1 MSTQHREGPPDSE
14 HLTGIC
20 PNCNMPSTFEHRG
33 SLKVSAGDAHQWL
46 LRPNVGN
53 ISMVQAVVYQC
64 RACFDGCLA
73 IERRE
78 PNSNP
83 VEYKGIHWWPPPGAA
98 KLDAS
103 IPADLSSAF
112 REGMRCLGAA
122 APHAAAV
129 MYRRTIEGIV
139 RSKGSAK
146 AIAQLENSDLPGALK
161 IMAKEHDLDPTLA
174 EWADEVRGLGNVGGH
189 FDPLEEVNM
198 EQAADLS
205 HLVRQILRYKFEEPA
220 RRQRLRESRGP

>member
-1 MSTQHREGPPDSE
+1 MTR
-14 HLTGIC
+14 
-20 PNCNMPSTFEHRG
+20 
-33 SLKVSAGDAHQWL
+33 
-46 LRPNVGN
+46 
-53 ISMVQAVVYQC
+53 AVIFQC
-64 RACFDGCLA
+64 RACFEGCVV

-83 VEYKGIHWWPPPGAA
+83 VEYKGVHWWPPPGTA

-103 IPADLSSAF
+103 IPTTLSNAF

-139 RSKGSAK
+139 RDKGSEK
-146 AIAQLENSDLPGALK
+146 AVKQLESSDLPGALK
-161 IMAKEHDLDPTLA
+161 IMAKEHDLDPTLS

-189 FDPLEEVNM
+189 FDPLEEVSM

-205 HLVRQILRYKFEEPA
+205 HLVRQILRYKYEEPA